1 MNSWAMATHRLP
13 LRVPRPR
20 ASTGYGSVMSLE
32 PPRLEASDKVAFSG
46 ARWTNHVSTNGVT
59 ASDPV

>member
-32 PPRLEASDKVAFSG
+32 LIDETLA
-46 ARWTNHVSTNGVT
+46 TI
-59 ASDPV
+59 DPV